1 MKKAILAGFALVA
14 SMSAAPVT
22 LADFCTS
29 LGANS
34 QSFTAGNGS
43 ATYNC
48 DSAST
53 VATEQAFSLI
63 GKVLTNVTLTYNF
76 DFSFENEGVN
86 TVTAIFTPDAVV
98 GQGGFWNTASTTL
111 ALTRSLIGGSGS
123 SNTILTGANPAVHTI
138 PTLPFD
144 AFNVFVESIAPPN
157 GPSGSANNI
166 DFSSASVRI
175 RYTFDDLQEP
185 PTGDIPEPSS
195 LALMGAGLVG
205 LAAFARRRK

>member
-1 MKKAILAGFALVA
+1 MKKAILAGFALVV

-29 LGANS
+29 SGANS

-48 DSAST
+48 DSANT
-53 VATEQAFSLI
+53 VATEQAFSLV
-63 GKVLTNVTLTYNF
+63 GKTLTNVTLTYNF

-86 TVTAIFTPDAVV
+86 TVTAIFTPDAVG
-98 GQGGFWNTASTTL
+98 GQAGVWNTGSTTL

-123 SNTILTGANPAVHTI
+123 SNTVLTGANPAVHTV
-138 PTLPFD
+138 PTLPFN
-144 AFNVFVESIAPPN
+144 AFNVLVQSIAPAN

-175 RYTFDDLQEP
+175 RYTFDDIQQP
-185 PTGDIPEPSS
+185 PGDVPEPSS